1 MSTLLMRPPKE
12 TRLLAR
18 EGKLHLSAVDPQ
30 DRLARISH
38 RTNKTR
44 HCKCAEPQGCLQ
56 EVVRVG
62 LREILCDMLVTS
74 VWEDGDGSLRKEG
87 KNGDENHNSAPRA

>member
-38 RTNKTR
+38 RTNKT
-44 HCKCAEPQGCLQ
+44 LQ
-56 EVVRVG
+56 VRGTTG
-62 LREILCDMLVTS
+62 LPP
-74 VWEDGDGSLRKEG
+74 GGG
-87 KNGDENHNSAPRA
+87 KSGVP